1 MQLFKRFKF
10 FRKKHDITDTHL
22 CTQASTHKNCHFV
35 IRYVCRA
42 KMELL
47 VWTGTLDHRLVTPAA
62 INCILPLSKMLFI
75 LDFVHLA
82 VYNKRCCIL
91 I

>member
-1 MQLFKRFKF
+1 
-10 FRKKHDITDTHL
+10 
-22 CTQASTHKNCHFV
+22 
-35 IRYVCRA
+35 
-42 KMELL
+42 MELL
-47 VWTGTLDHRLVTPAA
+47 VWTGTLDHRLVTPVA